1 MTLNN
6 KTSVSIVFRYWKKGR
21 LLQLQ
26 AEVATVALAIRTV
39 HNTAKKCEEEKLDW
53 LGEIF
58 PFASD
63 PIVYGSRKGL
73 EHRNELF

>member
-1 MTLNN
+1 MI
-6 KTSVSIVFRYWKKGR
+6 KQFPVSIVFRYWRKGK

-26 AEVATVALAIRTV
+26 TDVPSVASAISVV
-39 HNTAKKCEEEKLDW
+39 HKTAKKCEEEHLDW

-58 PFASD
+58 PFASE

-73 EHRNELF
+73 EHRKQLF

>member
-1 MTLNN
+1 MTNQFP
-6 KTSVSIVFRYWKKGR
+6 VSIVFRYWRKGK

-26 AEVATVALAIRTV
+26 ADVGNIAAGIKAVHATAR
-39 HNTAKKCEEEKLDW
+39 KCENEQLDW

-58 PFASD
+58 PFASE

-73 EHRNELF
+73 EHRKQLF